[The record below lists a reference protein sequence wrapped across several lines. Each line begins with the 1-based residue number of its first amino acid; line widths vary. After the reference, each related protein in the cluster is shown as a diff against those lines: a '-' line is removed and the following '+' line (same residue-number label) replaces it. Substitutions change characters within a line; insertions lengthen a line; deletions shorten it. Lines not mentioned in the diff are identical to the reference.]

1 MAILLFHIISN
12 TAYACQYIVY
22 EFVAKTKHYVL
33 FCFEK
38 LNISRT
44 KWRFM
49 LDIKGFMRY
58 NLIDKKEKET
68 MLFVDG
74 LSVYARY
81 LHGGGAI
88 VSDVHF
94 ALATGRALP

>member
-1 MAILLFHIISN
+1 
-12 TAYACQYIVY
+12 
-22 EFVAKTKHYVL
+22 
-33 FCFEK
+33 
-38 LNISRT
+38 
-44 KWRFM
+44 
-49 LDIKGFMRY
+49 
-58 NLIDKKEKET
+58 